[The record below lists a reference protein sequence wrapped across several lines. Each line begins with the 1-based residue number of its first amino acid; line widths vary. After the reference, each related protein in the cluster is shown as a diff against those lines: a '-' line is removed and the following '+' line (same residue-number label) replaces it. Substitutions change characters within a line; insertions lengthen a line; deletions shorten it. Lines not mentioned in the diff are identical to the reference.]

1 MLGCVLA
8 VLAVYLLP
16 KVAAAADAEDPRLGA
31 SRALVAE
38 FEGRLKSALMD
49 AMAAGG
55 PVSAIAVCRDM
66 APGIASELSRRSG
79 AAVSRTS
86 LRLRNPQNL
95 PEPWQVEVLEGFAER
110 SATDGPL
117 EHFAVEQGRVRYMKA
132 IRIQP
137 PCVACHGAAIAP
149 AVQAQ
154 LDADYPHDRA
164 RGYDVGA
171 LRGAFVVSWPME

>member
-1 MLGCVLA
+1 MLGVLA
-8 VLAVYLLP
+8 LCLLSP
-16 KVAAAADAEDPRLGA
+16 WTIAAEPEDPRLGA

-38 FEGRLKSALMD
+38 FEGRLRAALME
-49 AMAAGG
+49 AVAAGG
-55 PVSAIAVCRDM
+55 PVSAIAVCRDI

-86 LRLRNPQNL
+86 RRLRNPQNL
-95 PEPWQVEVLEGFAER
+95 PEPWQVEVLDGFAEQ
-110 SATDGPL
+110 SAADGAL
-117 EHFAVEQGRVRYMKA
+117 EHFSIESGRARYMKA

-149 AVQAQ
+149 AIQTR

-164 RGYDVGA
+164 RGYDVGD
-171 LRGAFVVSWPME
+171 LRGAFVVIWPME